1 MTANRFV
8 PLWFIWDIRVNKRYE
23 SLKIGFPK
31 KWALTFNFFE
41 SFFSGINYEW
51 CALVCA
57 LVFFCI

>member
-57 LVFFCI
+57 